1 MISIR
6 IKSYIH
12 LVTIIFLISSCG
24 GGGGGGSDPTPA
36 PYPSPQI
43 SFSAS
48 SDSSQINEDIT
59 LTWSSTNASSCS
71 ASGDWDGSKG
81 ISGSETIKVKKKG
94 DNNYSLSCSGQGG
107 TSTASVTVNGLLD
120 FSITAPSQLDDYAP
134 FNISVSGYTLDEG
147 QQAEL
152 SVAQTSGKSILFP
165 KTTDGTFSARAP
177 VTYNS
182 ETIVLNVTLSLK
194 RNNQRI

>member
-71 ASGDWDGSKG
+71 ASGDWEGSRTG
-81 ISGSETIKVKKKG
+81 ISGSETIKSKEERE
-94 DNNYSLSCSGQGG
+94 LIH
-107 TSTASVTVNGLLD
+107 LLA
-120 FSITAPSQLDDYAP
+120 IMLL
-134 FNISVSGYTLDEG
+134 V
-147 QQAEL
+147 
-152 SVAQTSGKSILFP
+152 
-165 KTTDGTFSARAP
+165 RW
-177 VTYNS
+177 
-182 ETIVLNVTLSLK
+182 
-194 RNNQRI
+194 RNK